1 MKLIPILE
9 NIILLE
15 YSEKLV
21 NGLVEKFKQENP
33 RLTDEIIR
41 TYIQDFKNISQKLDN
56 KDITKYNWKDLEQTV
71 DSNRSTKIKAGKI
84 DVTAEDA
91 NLLYN
96 KDGLRLY
103 IGNSKKACIKYGNGY
118 SFCISARGEGNLYG
132 TYRRDDMDR
141 IGTPY
146 FLFNDTLPKKDKRHV
161 LVIFHKY
168 DQETKEIE
176 YTVTNAKNDG
186 ETEFNDIN
194 DMISKFPWI
203 DKVKRFIKS
212 QKLTQYEKEVRKT
225 EDKFD
230 VEQGRILGKIAE
242 LKKYIGDNTE
252 YNVTYLDN
260 NTRFLAQE
268 WDNFPEL
275 ILNAKSEAL
284 IKFKFYFGQ
293 SISRLFRDKIELHND
308 ECRFDPDKFIDYFK
322 FQHYYLSPD
331 GPAEMVGPFLYSET
345 KYRLDDFA
353 VFVYNDI
360 VDKINKNG
368 GYMKQFLPFNDTEE
382 YIFNNII
389 SNAYYVVPLGQG
401 IKKEYVEGLYTL
413 FTKFPKLVTLY
424 KKLRESFKTEMETYR
439 RLEAIHKDD
448 AY

>member
-203 DKVKRFIKS
+203 GKVKKFIK
-212 QKLTQYEKEVRKT
+212 
-225 EDKFD
+225 
-230 VEQGRILGKIAE
+230 
-242 LKKYIGDNTE
+242 
-252 YNVTYLDN
+252 
-260 NTRFLAQE
+260 
-268 WDNFPEL
+268 
-275 ILNAKSEAL
+275 
-284 IKFKFYFGQ
+284 
-293 SISRLFRDKIELHND
+293 
-308 ECRFDPDKFIDYFK
+308 
-322 FQHYYLSPD
+322 
-331 GPAEMVGPFLYSET
+331 
-345 KYRLDDFA
+345 
-353 VFVYNDI
+353 
-360 VDKINKNG
+360 
-368 GYMKQFLPFNDTEE
+368 
-382 YIFNNII
+382 
-389 SNAYYVVPLGQG
+389 
-401 IKKEYVEGLYTL
+401 
-413 FTKFPKLVTLY
+413 
-424 KKLRESFKTEMETYR
+424 
-439 RLEAIHKDD
+439 
-448 AY
+448 